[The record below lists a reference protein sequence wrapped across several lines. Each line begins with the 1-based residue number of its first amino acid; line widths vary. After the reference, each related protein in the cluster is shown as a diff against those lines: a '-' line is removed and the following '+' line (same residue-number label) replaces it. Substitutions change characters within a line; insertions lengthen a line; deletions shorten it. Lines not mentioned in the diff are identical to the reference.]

1 MPNEAA
7 ARASMPERLG
17 RRSRELVRSVAALLG
32 KLSKRQLVAT
42 ALIFGVATVL
52 SPAIVEEFGESDKV
66 VGGVRAFGLD
76 VSRLDR
82 RALENVLGKH
92 GSELEKRTI
101 GVRIA
106 GKPFSLQAS
115 AVGLRI
121 DAQKTA
127 ERALSVGRAKSVF
140 SRFGGV
146 YKRWF
151 VPNEVE
157 LAFSVRADELSKL
170 LVQWEETAISDRPF
184 GGGLKI
190 EGTKVEAL
198 APRAG
203 RRLDRAGAERAI
215 RRALVAR
222 ESGAVVLPVVG
233 VPAPLPV
240 SAALAPAREAEA
252 LVSGPITLVSTESEA
267 RVVLSPNEIG
277 TVVSSIARPPKLEL
291 VFVPENI
298 EKVLAEARKTIEF
311 DAVDAKFEIDQK
323 EKISIL
329 PSRAGLRI
337 DLEKIGAALTA
348 AAKKP
353 DRTAELPLLHEPKP
367 ALLTEE
373 AERLGIKGLVSSF
386 TTRHPCCEK
395 RVDNIHRIADIM
407 NGRVVRPGETVSVNA
422 LVGPRTVKN
431 GFVLAPTIEEGEI
444 VDSVGGG
451 ISQFAT
457 TFFNAL
463 FHGGYEIVE
472 RQPHTYWFPRY
483 PMGHEATLSWP
494 KPDIIFKND
503 TAAGMV
509 FKTSYTGTNITVK
522 IYGDNGGRKV
532 RAEVSGR
539 QNVVDPAVEIL
550 PNPRVPPDE
559 EKVKEPGSVGWSII
573 VARFVKFPDGTTRE
587 DRRRVTYK
595 PRPKRVEVHPCRIPK
610 GEKGHTGERCPEPE
624 DVEVIPEPP

>member
-1 MPNEAA
+1 MVNEAA
-7 ARASMPERLG
+7 ARASIPERLG
-17 RRSRELVRSVAALLG
+17 RRSRALVKSVAALLA
-32 KLSKRQLVAT
+32 KLSKRQLAAT
-42 ALIFGVATVL
+42 ALILVSAAFL
-52 SPAIVEEFGESDKV
+52 SPAIAVELGKSDEV
-66 VGGVRAFGLD
+66 VAGVRAMGLD

-82 RALENVLGKH
+82 RALENVLVKH
-92 GSELEKRTI
+92 ARDLEKRTI

-115 AVGLRI
+115 TLGLRI
-121 DAQKTA
+121 DVQKTA
-127 ERALSVGRAKSVF
+127 ERALSVGRGQSVF

-151 VPNEVE
+151 APNEVE
-157 LAFSVRADELSKL
+157 LAYSVKTDELSKL
-170 LVQWEETAISDRPF
+170 LVLWEEAAISDRPF

-190 EGTKVEAL
+190 DGTKVEAL

-203 RRLDRAGAERAI
+203 RKLDRTGAEGAI

-222 ESGAVVLPVVG
+222 ESGAVELPVVG

-240 SAALAPAREAEA
+240 SAAEAPAREARA
-252 LVSGPITLVSTESEA
+252 LVSGSITLVSKEPDA
-267 RVVLSPNEIG
+267 RVVLSPDELG
-277 TVVSSIARPPKLEL
+277 TVVSTVARPPKLEL
-291 VFVPENI
+291 VFVPETI

-311 DAVDAKFEIDQK
+311 EAVDARFEIDQK

-329 PSRAGLRI
+329 PGRAGLRI

-348 AAKKP
+348 AAKMP

-367 ALLTEE
+367 ALLTED

-395 RVDNIHRIADIM
+395 RVDNIHRIADIL

-444 VDSVGGG
+444 VDSIGGG

-532 RAEVSGR
+532 RARVSGR

-559 EKVKEPGSVGWSII
+559 EKVKEPGSVGWSVI
-573 VARFVKFPDGTTRE
+573 VARFVTFPDGTTRE

-624 DVEVIPEPP
+624 DVEEIPEPP